1 VVADLYYLIVTHSKK
16 KALTSLSELV
26 VRNSKLS
33 LMILTID
40 AVMQADKQKTK
51 IIHKPLTSVMEDY
64 LEAIVELD
72 KAKKVVRVKDI
83 AKQMD
88 VKMPSVSSMLKTL
101 NDRGMV
107 HYEKYEYVE
116 LTKAGANIGK
126 EVLRRHEILHKFLS
140 EILKIDSTVAGE
152 EACKMEHTLSSA
164 TMYSLTAFME
174 FIQTCPR
181 AGESWLNYFE
191 EFRAEGR
198 NPDKCRMRSEDF
210 SCEFQNKVNS
220 IEEPNP

>member
-1 VVADLYYLIVTHSKK
+1 VSHINWCLSVKFNHK
-16 KALTSLSELV
+16 KALTSLGELV
-26 VRNSKLS
+26 VRDPKLS
-33 LMILTID
+33 LINLTID

-51 IIHKPLTSVMEDY
+51 IIHKPLTSVMDDY

-72 KAKKVVRVKDI
+72 KEKKVVRVKDI

-88 VKMPSVSSMLKTL
+88 VKMPSVSGMLKTL

-116 LTKAGANIGK
+116 LTKRGATIGK
-126 EVLRRHEILHKFLS
+126 EILRRHGILHKFLY
-140 EILKIDSTVAGE
+140 EILKIDPTVAGE
-152 EACKMEHTLSSA
+152 EACKMEHTLSSE
-164 TMYSLTAFME
+164 TLDSLTAFME

-198 NPDKCRMRSEDF
+198 KPDKCRLRSEDF

-220 IEEPNP
+220 I